1 MSSYYV
7 SSYGGGGDVVQ
18 AEHYHAPA
26 PVHVSVA
33 TGHNSG
39 GVHHPHA
46 GMTGSFES
54 GPYDP
59 SRIYHIQ
66 PQHHNQQQ
74 QQQQQQH
81 HHQHQQMSCNQNNY
95 NQQGSYPGRY
105 PSGYTIHQQQQ
116 QHGKDGYFA
125 SVGQQQQHL
134 RSHPQQQAVVIGQS
148 EANGIVSTQQQ
159 QQQHLYRPA
168 SPMISAMAPQHGS
181 PPLGNY
187 TGGVVVGQITKPL
200 VVPCQVETSSSTS
213 TSPQL
218 SSIPYG
224 HPTSF
229 QAQHHR
235 QIVAGVAGQQQQ
247 QQQHLLNHQQYLIQ
261 QQQQQQHSIV
271 QSEHPVTSYNNLNSS
286 VVEGYQQ
293 HPAVADMAGYQQQQQ
308 PNHSPPV
315 MYNNNNR
322 CASNGQM
329 SSNNAN
335 NNYNGQQVC
344 GHGPMASSAVS
355 DGPVIADLDQLQQQ
369 QRQQQQ
375 QQQLCS
381 VNGKTL
387 HPVALASGADNSQQP
402 SQLLLHSAIQQQQQA
417 VETDQQTSQS
427 QQQSSQRHA
436 QQQLLVPVGG
446 GLVIPG
452 GAVVSSAQEM
462 TGQPDD
468 MVQHGGDIH
477 GDLHGHG
484 DVMMDHHHHLTI
496 DLHQEHS
503 PLDGSDHMPPL
514 DMDGESPPG
523 SLHDSPLYPWMR
535 SQFAERKRGR
545 QTYTRFQTLELE
557 KEFHFNRYL
566 TRRRRIEIAH
576 ALCLTERQIK
586 IWFQNRRMKWKKENK
601 AKLDAG
607 CLEGLLVEHV
617 LSMPQ

>member
-7 SSYGGGGDVVQ
+7 SSYGGGGIGGSDVVQ
-18 AEHYHAPA
+18 ADHYHAPA

-39 GVHHPHA
+39 GGVHHAHP

-74 QQQQQQH
+74 QQQQQQQH
-81 HHQHQQMSCNQNNY
+81 HHQHQQMGCNQNY
-95 NQQGSYPGRY
+95 SQQQGPYPGRY
-105 PSGYTIHQQQQ
+105 PAASAYAIHQQQQ
-116 QHGKDGYFA
+116 QHQHGKAAEAGGYFA
-125 SVGQQQQHL
+125 SVGQQQQQQQQQHI
-134 RSHPQQQAVVIGQS
+134 RSHQQPVVIGQP
-148 EANGIVSTQQQ
+148 EASGVVVTTQQQ
-159 QQQHLYRPA
+159 QQNLYRPA

-200 VVPCQVETSSSTS
+200 VVPCQVETSSSSS

-218 SSIPYG
+218 SSISYG

-235 QIVAGVAGQQQQ
+235 QIVAGVVGQQQQQQ
-247 QQQHLLNHQQYLIQ
+247 QQQHLLSHQQYLIQ
-261 QQQQQQHSIV
+261 QQQHSIV
-271 QSEHPVTSYNNLNSS
+271 QQQGEHPVTSYNNINAS

-293 HPAVADMAGYQQQQQ
+293 HPAVAEMAGYQQQQQQ

-315 MYNNNNR
+315 MYNSNNNSR
-322 CASNGQM
+322 CTSNGQM
-329 SSNNAN
+329 SNNNAN

-344 GHGPMASSAVS
+344 GHGPMASSAVSVS

-375 QQQLCS
+375 QQQHCA

-387 HPVALASGADNSQQP
+387 HPVSLGSGADNSQQQP
-402 SQLLLHSAIQQQQQA
+402 NQLLLHSAIQQQQQA
-417 VETDQQTSQS
+417 VESDQQTPQS

-436 QQQLLVPVGG
+436 QQLLVPVGG
-446 GLVIPG
+446 GLVISG
-452 GAVVSSAQEM
+452 GPVVSSAQEM
-462 TGQPDD
+462 TGQPDE
-468 MVQHGGDIH
+468 MVQHGGDLH
-477 GDLHGHG
+477 GDLHGGHG

-503 PLDGSDHMPPL
+503 PLDGSDHLPL

-535 SQFAERKRGR
+535 SQFG
-545 QTYTRFQTLELE
+545 
-557 KEFHFNRYL
+557 N
-566 TRRRRIEIAH
+566 
-576 ALCLTERQIK
+576 
-586 IWFQNRRMKWKKENK
+586 
-601 AKLDAG
+601 
-607 CLEGLLVEHV
+607 
-617 LSMPQ
+617 